1 MDAYRP
7 MNITE
12 KVKAMLEEYPLK
24 KTDVP
29 DFVMPEFKRE
39 LFFKKAVENDRIKT
53 RVRGKDGFQV
63 GKEAL
68 DLRYVEPVSYT
79 QLTLMLEGE
88 ANGSPCSWSM
98 ESR

>member
-1 MDAYRP
+1 
-7 MNITE
+7 
-12 KVKAMLEEYPLK
+12 MLEEYPLK

-39 LFFKKAVENDRIKT
+39 LFFKKAGENDRIKT

-68 DLRYVEPVSYT
+68 DLRYVEADC
-79 QLTLMLEGE
+79 GCG
-88 ANGSPCSWSM
+88 ADGSTGCPCSGTRWSI
-98 ESR
+98 